1 MKRQLSSSR
10 KRHPCVRPQGLF
22 HLPAVS
28 WEWRRHRET
37 GLGLEPTP
45 VNTEWTRPW
54 WLSCRSSHPLLWDI
68 RPFHCCTGQIVSVPR
83 YVEFGHYLI
92 VHIKSHLKPTQGLQP
107 FLMGKTSISHQWV
120 LVVSPDKFQCQRFK
134 YLNKHVYR
142 QTPGVKHLPFWPFP
156 LRFYNLFILESLL
169 FRISVNSMDFHYL

>member
-1 MKRQLSSSR
+1 MSFKELEKWGTVTTPTVTIKRQPPKKEWFCRYWPQVYLCCVHITVAGMKRQLSSSR

-68 RPFHCCTGQIVSVPR
+68 RPFHCCTGQIVSVLR

-92 VHIKSHLKPTQGLQP
+92 VHIKSNLKPTQGLQP

-120 LVVSPDKFQCQRFK
+120 LVVSPDKCQC
-134 YLNKHVYR
+134 
-142 QTPGVKHLPFWPFP
+142 
-156 LRFYNLFILESLL
+156 
-169 FRISVNSMDFHYL
+169 